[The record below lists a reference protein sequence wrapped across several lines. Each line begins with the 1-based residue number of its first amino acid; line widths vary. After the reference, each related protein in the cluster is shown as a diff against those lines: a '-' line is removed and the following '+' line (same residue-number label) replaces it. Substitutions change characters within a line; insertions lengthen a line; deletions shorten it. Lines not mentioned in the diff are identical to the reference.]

1 MTGTFYLVCGQRE
14 SPLIVVC
21 FRRAWIPEL
30 YIQVNKLWSRLTSRI
45 PTWLLIML
53 SGLITQ
59 SMLSFMH
66 RNDPKTGEKAKK
78 QGDKEVVLVETVPV
92 ETVVVEAKKTKKN
105 EGDKGAVRTRAKKGK

>member
-1 MTGTFYLVCGQRE
+1 M
-14 SPLIVVC
+14 IVSC
-21 FRRAWIPEL
+21 RAWIPEL
-30 YIQVNKLWSRLTSRI
+30 YIKVNKLWARLTSRI

-78 QGDKEVVLVETVPV
+78 QGDKEVVVSETVPV
-92 ETVVVEAKKTKKN
+92 ETVVVEAGKTEKN
-105 EGDKGAVRTRAKKGK
+105 KGDKKAAARTRSRQGK